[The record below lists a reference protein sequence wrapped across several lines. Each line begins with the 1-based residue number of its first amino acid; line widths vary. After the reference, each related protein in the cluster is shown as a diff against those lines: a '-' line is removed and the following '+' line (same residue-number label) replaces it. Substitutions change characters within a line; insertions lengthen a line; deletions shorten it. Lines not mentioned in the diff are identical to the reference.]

1 MTGCPSMVLLD
12 TNVWLDDF
20 IPSRARHDVVR
31 KMIDRLIRSDVTLL
45 FAMTSTKDVYYALA
59 SYFKGEVRRSAGE
72 ALTDAAAYAADEA
85 AWGFLQLMGRIATPV
100 GVDMSDYWVASQL
113 KYVHHDYGDNLVVAA
128 AQRARADCLVTSDE
142 ALLRHAPLAA
152 YSPEDMLRYLDCV
165 EAGR

>member
-59 SYFKGEVRRSAGE
+59 SYFKGEVRRSGE

-128 AQRARADCLVTSDE
+128 AHE

>member
-59 SYFKGEVRRSAGE
+59 SYFKGEVRRS
-72 ALTDAAAYAADEA
+72 ADEA

>member
-59 SYFKGEVRRSAGE
+59 SYFKGEVRRSGE

-85 AWGFLQLMGRIATPV
+85 AWGFLQLM
-100 GVDMSDYWVASQL
+100 L

>member
-59 SYFKGEVRRSAGE
+59 SYFKGEVRRSARTR
-72 ALTDAAAYAADEA
+72 L
-85 AWGFLQLMGRIATPV
+85 L
-100 GVDMSDYWVASQL
+100 
-113 KYVHHDYGDNLVVAA
+113 GDS
-128 AQRARADCLVTSDE
+128 CS
-142 ALLRHAPLAA
+142 
-152 YSPEDMLRYLDCV
+152 
-165 EAGR
+165 